1 MITKEKM
8 ASLIDHTLLKP
19 DATSNDIRR
28 LCREATKYN
37 LWSVCVNPYYI
48 PLAARILQDTPVK
61 VCSVVGFPLGANT
74 TEVKASEAK
83 KAISDG
89 ANEID
94 MVINIGALK
103 SGDEELVKQDI
114 KSVVKQ
120 GILAQRKTIVKVII
134 ETGLLIDK
142 EKVMACQITKE
153 SGANFVKTSTGINTR
168 GATVHDVKFIRNI
181 VGPEFGIKASGGIRT
196 YEDAVKLIEA
206 GANRIGT
213 SSGTKIM
220 KSIKT

>member
-19 DATSNDIRR
+19 DATNNDISR

-37 LWSVCVNPYYI
+37 LWSVCVNPYYV

-103 SGDEELVKQDI
+103 SGDEEVVKQDI

-134 ETGLLIDK
+134 ETGLLTDK
-142 EKVMACQITKE
+142 EKAMACQITKDL
-153 SGANFVKTSTGINTR
+153 GANFVKTSTGINTR

-206 GANRIGT
+206 GATRIGT

-220 KSIKT
+220 KSINT